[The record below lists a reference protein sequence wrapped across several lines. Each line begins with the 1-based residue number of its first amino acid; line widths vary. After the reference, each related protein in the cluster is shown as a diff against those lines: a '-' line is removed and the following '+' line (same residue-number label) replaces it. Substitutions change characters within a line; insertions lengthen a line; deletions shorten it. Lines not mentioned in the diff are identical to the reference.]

1 MQAVRDLALGE
12 DALDETIAV
21 SLDGGRDARDVGGVD
36 AEADDGGHTFMILPV
51 PDESFEWRDTPFGPV
66 LVCQPLE
73 EAAPHLFTTRAW
85 ALGARDASV
94 DAWAD
99 IASAMGVPAH
109 ALARLTQVHGR
120 ATVVVD
126 GRGRSVGTPPFPEA
140 DIALTGEQG
149 LAIAVRAADCVPLL
163 LADRRTGV
171 VAAAHAGWRGLAQG
185 VPRAAVDSLVG
196 RFGSHPDDLVAAIGP
211 SVGACCYE
219 VGAEVRQ
226 AFVEAGFLPAAL
238 GRWFSDAPTPM
249 PSNPSMPELPS
260 EQRAGCWYFDGWA
273 SAREQLVAAGLADA
287 RIFTARLC
295 TASHSDVLC
304 SYRHDGQN
312 AGRIAAAI
320 TPPRGR

>member
-1 MQAVRDLALGE
+1 
-12 DALDETIAV
+12 
-21 SLDGGRDARDVGGVD
+21 
-36 AEADDGGHTFMILPV
+36 MILPA
-51 PDESFEWRDTPFGPV
+51 PDESFEWRDTLFGPA
-66 LVCQPLE
+66 LVCRPFE
-73 EAAPHLFTTRAW
+73 EVAPHLFTTRGW
-85 ALGARDASV
+85 ALGARDASG

-99 IASAMGVPAH
+99 IASAMGVPAPS
-109 ALARLTQVHGR
+109 LARLTQVHGR

-126 GRGRSVGTPPFPEA
+126 GRGCSAASAPLPVA
-140 DIALTGEQG
+140 DIVLTGEQG
-149 LAIAVRAADCVPLL
+149 VAIAVRVADCVPLL

-185 VPRAAVDSLVG
+185 VPQAAVDSLGVH
-196 RFGSHPDDLVAAIGP
+196 FGSDPHDLVAAVGP

-219 VGAEVRQ
+219 VGVEVRQ
-226 AFVEAGFLPAAL
+226 AFVEAGFSTGVL
-238 GRWFSDAPTPM
+238 GRWFSKAPTPT
-249 PSNPSMPELPS
+249 PSNPSMPGLPL
-260 EQRAGCWYFDGWA
+260 EPRDGHWYFDGWA

-304 SYRHDGQN
+304 SYRRDGQN